1 MVGVRSRKDLVQSLK
16 KIVMHDEQ
24 IKINITSLSPCIFL
38 NLFKLSTL
46 NNNQEI
52 KK

>member
-1 MVGVRSRKDLVQSLK
+1 MN
-16 KIVMHDEQ
+16 KI
-24 IKINITSLSPCIFL
+24 KFNITSLSPCIFL

-52 KK
+52 KNESKNQRILQLQVILVSLNV